1 MDRESTIATARM
13 GLIEAQREALQWR
26 DVYIKQKP
34 NEEDWAK
41 LYFYTGQLE
50 AFDLALKLLEAR

>member
-1 MDRESTIATARM
+1 M